1 MWQKCHCRFCE
12 DTSQTWWDH
21 GIAGPEQ
28 QCPASFLSFAL
39 EELALKKGSTLIFLL
54 FEDGLPVPSV
64 DQCLLE
70 VLSCLFVFTVHPSF
84 QTFKSAVQ
92 SLTARP
98 CRPNFAGPKV
108 EYKHIRSYKHY
119 ISIFRD
125 GLFWMRILLCNRMP
139 RAAVWFWS
147 TCPSLWLELEV
158 WRKFGTFGTGWNL
171 LVASIVDVATTAKRP
186 WLRNKSLLHAMV
198 ALIFTSG
205 SRANYC

>member
-64 DQCLLE
+64 DQCLLD

-108 EYKHIRSYKHY
+108 EYKHYNHFQGWPFLNADFALWQNAQLSNSGAPAPACDWSWRCGGS
-119 ISIFRD
+119 
-125 GLFWMRILLCNRMP
+125 LEPLE
-139 RAAVWFWS
+139 RAEI
-147 TCPSLWLELEV
+147 CWLHPLSM
-158 WRKFGTFGTGWNL
+158 WRL
-171 LVASIVDVATTAKRP
+171 QL
-186 WLRNKSLLHAMV
+186 
-198 ALIFTSG
+198 SG
-205 SRANYC
+205 HD